1 MSHGMRVGIPL
12 FLRVAAPPTPRE
24 DTASRKSELSLAGIA
39 RALGCGALVVLAGAV
54 LVGATPAHAAG
65 AKKSPAHHVYLMR
78 GLFDVSTGLDDLAA
92 RIKSLGI
99 AAEVASYT
107 DQPELTARAIAGFE
121 RDGGCPVVLIGHSL
135 GADAAID
142 MADALNQKGVPV
154 ALLVAFSPAH
164 ERSVPANVAAAV
176 DYYQSNSLWNNAYTA
191 GQGFRGTLRNVD
203 LVADDGVHH
212 FNIEKNAKLHEATV
226 AAIETLRKAGCANRW
241 QGTAR
246 PAAKSRLRNA
256 SGGG

>member
-1 MSHGMRVGIPL
+1 MQRRQYL
-12 FLRVAAPPTPRE
+12 EQL
-24 DTASRKSELSLAGIA
+24 A
-39 RALGCGALVVLAGAV
+39 RALGCGALAVLAGAAFV
-54 LVGATPAHAAG
+54 SAPTAHAA
-65 AKKSPAHHVYLMR
+65 ATKSQVHHVYLMR

-99 AAEVASYT
+99 DAEVASYT

-142 MADALNQKGVPV
+142 MADALNRKGVPV

-164 ERSVPANVAAAV
+164 ERSVPANVAAAIN
-176 DYYQSNSLWNNAYTA
+176 YYQSNSLWNNAYTA
-191 GQGFRGTLRNVD
+191 GEGFRGSLQNID
-203 LVADDGVHH
+203 LFADDGVHP

-226 AAIETLRKAGCANRW
+226 AAIETLRKAGWANRG
-241 QGTAR
+241 QGTVK
-246 PAAKSRLRNA
+246 PAAKGRLRKA
-256 SGGG
+256 GGGG